1 MSFTSK
7 TLFSNRG
14 KLNPEEGNVSDTY
27 CAYDHLHLYA
37 VVCNNISKFCT
48 PGFFPPTI
56 IAASSKSHYIY
67 NETAAHQKSLSRQ
80 NCKIYDVRE

>member
-48 PGFFPPTI
+48 PGFFSPNHYCGFFEVTLHLQRNCCPPKVSEQ
-56 IAASSKSHYIY
+56 AK
-67 NETAAHQKSLSRQ
+67 L
-80 NCKIYDVRE
+80 

>member
-1 MSFTSK
+1 MLVIHIAHMIIYIFT
-7 TLFSNRG
+7 LLYVIILVNF
-14 KLNPEEGNVSDTY
+14 V
-27 CAYDHLHLYA
+27 HLD
-37 VVCNNISKFCT
+37 
-48 PGFFPPTI
+48 FFPPTI